1 MPKIGEIPRSGHEKL
16 DLPGLPWLQEAL
28 HGGLVRGGVY
38 LLAGEPGIGKTTL
51 AVQILADLSKRGIP
65 SLYLTN
71 EQSLNDI
78 VGVVDRVTSHLPPQE
93 ASAVKDNL
101 FCDDAVAEVKDLPDF
116 LARRVLSEGQEY
128 HGSRIMV
135 FDSIQGRGL
144 AATATQQ
151 YRSLYRFNDLAK
163 NAGLCSLLIGHITK
177 RGQIAGPKDLE
188 HNIDAVIYL
197 RRAFRLRPL
206 FVPKNRFG
214 PALFDPLVL
223 TMDDH
228 GRLSKAPHTT
238 AQSSTVFGWSGIG
251 ERLTEAQAT
260 VSLPRYGSSP
270 ELNAPNLPRARVKQL
285 MNTIS
290 QLKDVDVTNLSYN
303 INCYLP
309 GRERYAEELDL
320 PIAIALLS
328 SYLQHPVPSG
338 SLFVGELDLTSRIRP
353 PEPQYLAELAQVLVR
368 NHLGTIQHVY
378 LAADL
383 QRDMEQHLA
392 EQIKAAREEGIAV
405 PQGNHSIQVHG
416 VRNLSELLNL
426 LWSDIGVTT

>member
-1 MPKIGEIPRSGHEKL
+1 MPKIGEIPRGTHEKL
-16 DLPGLPWLQEAL
+16 ELPGLPWLQEAL
-28 HGGLVRGGVY
+28 HGGLVRGGIY

-51 AVQILADLSKRGIP
+51 AVQMLADLSRRGIRT
-65 SLYLTN
+65 LYLTT

-78 VGVVDRVTSHLPPQE
+78 VGVVDRAIQVLSPE
-93 ASAVKDNL
+93 DAAAVRENL
-101 FCDDAVAEVKDLPDF
+101 FCDDTVAEVKDLPDF

-128 HGSRIMV
+128 HGCKVMV

-151 YRSLYRFNDLAK
+151 YRSLYKFNDLSK

-223 TMDDH
+223 TMDEG

-238 AQSSTVFGWSGIG
+238 AQSSTVYGWSGTG
-251 ERLTEAQAT
+251 ERMTEAQAT

-285 MNTIS
+285 MTTIS
-290 QLKDVDVTNLSYN
+290 QLKEVDVSNLSYN

-309 GRERYAEELDL
+309 GREHYAEELDL
-320 PIAIALLS
+320 PIAVALLS
-328 SYLQHPVPSG
+328 SYLQHSVPAG
-338 SLFVGELDLTSRIRP
+338 GLFVGELDLTSRVRP

-368 NHLGTIQHVY
+368 NHFGSIQHVY
-378 LAADL
+378 VAAESERELD
-383 QRDMEQHLA
+383 QHLK
-392 EQIKAAREEGIAV
+392 EQVAAARAEGMAI
-405 PQGNHSIQVHG
+405 PGTTIQIHG
-416 VRNLSELLNL
+416 VRSLSEMLST
-426 LWSDIGVTT
+426 LWVDIGITP